1 MMLVVGAGAVGTILT
16 AYLARAGREP
26 LKLYVRDKDLAAMQA
41 ASEIRIEH
49 SGSSR
54 PPVVAARPQLTQSLA
69 LDGVDYLLIC
79 VKFPQLDAL
88 LEQIG
93 QIPAGTT
100 IVSTL
105 NGISALRR
113 IRERFPDAHVVPM
126 SVMFNGQLLSPLHA
140 QITTRA
146 SALIGSDDQRLLR
159 AFGGSGMQVKQV
171 AGESAAWGKLL
182 INLANAICALTHT
195 TFKDLFTQPELRATY
210 AAVADEAVQLLER
223 SGIAYKL
230 PMPIPFP
237 VYKAMLVGNTPLL
250 WWIAKLKNGVKEGA
264 YPSMVADISS
274 GRMTEVDQLNGEIV
288 CLGRERNIPAPLNT
302 RIVELIHQI
311 EGSEPSSYMT
321 PAELRSVLGIAQPS

>member
-16 AYLARAGREP
+16 AYLGNAGREP

-41 ASEIRIEH
+41 ASEIRVERA
-49 SGSSR
+49 GSKR
-54 PPVVAARPQLTQSLA
+54 APVVAARPQLTQSLA

-93 QIPAGTT
+93 RIPPGTT

-113 IRERFPDAHVVPM
+113 IRERFPDALVVPM
-126 SVMFNGQLLSPLHA
+126 SVMFNGQLLAPLHA

-159 AFGGSGMQVKQV
+159 AFSGSGMQVKQV

-210 AAVADEAVQLLER
+210 AAVCGEAVQLLER

-230 PMPIPFP
+230 PMPIPFS
-237 VYKAMLVGNTPLL
+237 VYKALLVGRTPLL
-250 WWIAKLKNGVKEGA
+250 WWIAQVKNGVREGA

-274 GRMTEVDQLNGEIV
+274 GRTTEVDQLNGEIV
-288 CLGRERNIPAPLNT
+288 RLGSERNIPTPLNT
-302 RIVELIHQI
+302 KIVELIHRI
-311 EGSEPSSYMT
+311 EGAVPSEYLT
-321 PAELRSVLGIAQPS
+321 PAELKAQLGI